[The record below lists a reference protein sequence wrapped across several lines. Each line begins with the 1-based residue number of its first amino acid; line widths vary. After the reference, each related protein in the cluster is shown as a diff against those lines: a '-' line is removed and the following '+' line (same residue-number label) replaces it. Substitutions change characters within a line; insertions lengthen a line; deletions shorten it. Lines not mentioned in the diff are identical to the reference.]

1 MSIDRTVVTSFLAGA
16 RRGPERRVAD
26 ADLERLPAPVRR
38 YVQYTGAAGTAVP
51 ATVRMQQRGTIRQGP
66 GRRWNTFA
74 AEEYFTTD
82 PGGFLWIAKARTS
95 PFMSATVVDRYQGGT
110 GRMTVQVM
118 GRLTVADD
126 GSPEMNASSLVRYLN
141 ELMWIPAAL
150 ATAPIAWEAV
160 DDHTA
165 RATLRDG
172 PNTATGTFHVD
183 GEGRLTNFTA
193 SRYRQA
199 GRGRPSLQS
208 WSVPVSDFGERA
220 ELRLPARAE
229 GTWSTEKSD
238 FTYVRLYADVID
250 YNVPAPF

>member
-1 MSIDRTVVTSFLAGA
+1 MSIDRSEVTRFLAGA
-16 RRGPERRVAD
+16 RRAPERLVTD
-26 ADLERLPAPVRR
+26 ADLERLPGPIRR
-38 YVQYTGAAGTAVP
+38 YLQYTGAVGTAVP

-66 GRRWNTFA
+66 GRRWNTVA

-82 PGGFLWIAKARTS
+82 PSGLLWIAKARTS
-95 PFMSATVVDRYQGGT
+95 PFMSATVLDRYQGGS

-141 ELMWIPAAL
+141 ELMWIPAVM
-150 ATAPIAWEAV
+150 ATAPITWDEI
-160 DDHTA
+160 DDHAA
-165 RATLRDG
+165 RASLRDG

-183 GEGRLTNFTA
+183 AEGRLTNFSA
-193 SRYRQA
+193 SRFRQA

-220 ELRLPARAE
+220 GLRLPVRTEAV
-229 GTWSTEKSD
+229 WSTEKSE
-238 FTYVRLYADVID
+238 FTYVRLHTDAID
-250 YNVPAPF
+250 YNVPEPF